1 VAIGRF
7 GIQDVPEVKLV
18 PPPLPGVL
26 LARRG
31 LERRLDAAVDRR
43 LVALVGGAGF
53 GKTTALTSWAR
64 QARPA
69 WYSLDAEDADPTTL
83 ARGLFHALRLRVPEL
98 VPDVSLTGDAPRGPE
113 AGQVEQ
119 SRAVAYASFLAS
131 ALHERLQR
139 RLVLV
144 LDDVHELGPSG
155 PAVAL
160 VEALCRQA
168 PPDLTIVLASRSE
181 PPFPVERLRAQGR
194 FEEIGPAQLRFDL
207 DELTDLLDTE
217 LGEGA
222 GADLAPGLHDRTH
235 GWPAAVRLAIEVL
248 HDVPPDSRAAAL
260 ASGSG
265 AGPQATDERVFAFLA
280 EDVMARL
287 EPDLVELIRV
297 VAPLERFS
305 AELLT
310 ELGIAGAGPHVQGL
324 ERRGLFLVPLTTRGW
339 YALHP
344 LVRDFARQR
353 LALDPGHRQL
363 VLRTAGAWFERA
375 REVEA
380 ALHCYAA
387 AGAPDTVA
395 RLLGAH
401 GSALVA
407 AGRGTRVRNLCREL
421 PPDLRATTVIRQVE
435 GEACYASGDWQ
446 AALDRFGR
454 IAEGRPLLPTATAW
468 RMGLMHHL
476 RGEIDEALAVYHR
489 AEGLEPGAEATRD
502 DALVRAW
509 WAAALWLRGDL
520 DGCQAHAAEAA
531 AMAQACG
538 DHGAAAAAHT
548 ALAMAAAM
556 ADDRRANDAHYLIA
570 LDHAEQAGDALQI
583 IRIRANRGS
592 RYLEEGS
599 YEDALREL
607 EVALRLSERAGFGS
621 LRALALLNR
630 GEALYRLGRLEEAQR
645 DLLAARTAYEANGS
659 RMVSYAL
666 ASLGDVHAVR
676 GESALARACFE
687 EGLRIADEVG
697 DIQGVVPALSA
708 MADLLAPTDP
718 DEARRLA
725 ERAVDYAT
733 SLEHQWALLSAARV
747 ALQVGDRDVAA
758 KWTDLAGS
766 RARSRRDRQAL
777 AEVLDLEAALS
788 DDDAVALSCL
798 AEARALWEELGD
810 PVGLARADL
819 AVAARA
825 TDREHRDRRALAV
838 AAAER
843 ARTVGARPLAA
854 RATALLAA
862 LDRQATPDLEV
873 QSLGG
878 FAVLRAGV
886 PVRPAEW
893 QSRKARDLLKLLVAR
908 RGQPTHREQ
917 LIEALWPPT
926 EEGADGRSGSRLSVA
941 LSTLRAILDPA
952 KEHDSDHFVVADGD
966 ALRLRLEHVRV
977 DVEAFLAAA
986 AGAVEAHGEGRADAI
1001 ERMAAAESMYRGD
1014 FLADDPYSDAH
1025 VALRERARSAFLQVV
1040 RLLAQAHLRADDRD
1054 SAARY
1059 LLRLLEGDPYDEGA
1073 SLDLVRVYQQSGRYG
1088 EARRA
1093 YHGYCGHMEELGV
1106 EPAPF
1111 AAI

>member
-1 VAIGRF
+1 VIGRF

-26 LARRG
+26 LPRQD
-31 LERRLDAAVDRR
+31 LEARLDAAVDRR
-43 LVALVGGAGF
+43 LVAVVGGAGF

-64 QARPA
+64 TARPA
-69 WYSLDAEDADPTTL
+69 WYTLDAEDADPTTL

-98 VPDVSLTGDAPRGPE
+98 VPDVSLMADAPRGPE
-113 AGQVEQ
+113 AGEVEH
-119 SRAVAYASFLAS
+119 SRAVAYASFLAA
-131 ALHERLQR
+131 ALHERLR
-139 RLVLV
+139 SRLVLV
-144 LDDVHELGPSG
+144 LDDVHELGASG
-155 PAVAL
+155 PAVGL

-168 PPDLTIVLASRSE
+168 PPDLTIVLASRDE

-194 FEEIGPAQLRFDL
+194 FEEIGPAQLRL
-207 DELTDLLDTE
+207 SSDELAALLDSE

-222 GADLAPGLHDRTH
+222 GAGLAPGLHARTH

-248 HDVPPDSRAAAL
+248 HDVPPDTRAAAL
-260 ASGSG
+260 ASG

-305 AELLT
+305 QELLT
-310 ELGIAGAGPHVQGL
+310 ELGIADAGPHVQGL
-324 ERRGLFLVPLTTRGW
+324 ERRGLFLVPLATRGW
-339 YALHP
+339 YTLHP

-353 LALDPGHRQL
+353 LRLDPERRDQ
-363 VLRTAGAWFERA
+363 VLRTAGKWFEA
-375 REVEA
+375 AHDIEA
-380 ALHCYAA
+380 ALHCYVA
-387 AGAPDTVA
+387 AGASDTVA

-407 AGRGTRVRNLCREL
+407 AGRGPRVSNLCQEL
-421 PPDLRATTVIRQVE
+421 PPGLRATTVIRQVQ
-435 GEACYASGDWQ
+435 GEACYAGGDWQ
-446 AALDRFGR
+446 AALDCFGH
-454 IAEGRPLLPTATAW
+454 IAQGRPLLPAATAW

-476 RGEIDEALAVYHR
+476 RGEIDEALDVYDR
-489 AEGLEPGAEATRD
+489 AEGLEPGAEPTRD

-520 DGCQAHAAEAA
+520 DGCQAHATEAA
-531 AMAQACG
+531 AMAQRCG

-556 ADDRRANDAHYLIA
+556 ADDRRANDAHYLVA

-607 EVALRLSERAGFGS
+607 EIALRLSERAGFGS

-645 DLLAARTAYEANGS
+645 DLLAARAAYEANGS

-676 GESALARACFE
+676 GESALARACYE
-687 EGLRIADEVG
+687 DGLRIADEVG
-697 DIQGVVPALSA
+697 DVQGVVPALSA
-708 MADLLAPTDP
+708 LADLLAPTDP

-725 ERAVDYAT
+725 ERAIDYDT
-733 SLEHQWALLSAARV
+733 SLEHQFALLSAARV
-747 ALQVGDRDVAA
+747 ALQVGDRAAAA
-758 KWTDLAGS
+758 KWTDLAAG

-777 AEVLDLEAALS
+777 AEALDLEAALS
-788 DDDAVALSCL
+788 DDHEHALSCL
-798 AEARALWEELGD
+798 DEARALCEELGD
-810 PVGLARADL
+810 PVGVARADL
-819 AVAARA
+819 AIAARES
-825 TDREHRDRRALAV
+825 TRDRRGLAA
-838 AAAER
+838 AAAEL

-862 LDRQATPDLEV
+862 LDRESTPDLEI

-886 PVRPAEW
+886 PVHPAEW

-908 RGQPTHREQ
+908 RGQPAHREQ
-917 LIEALWPPT
+917 LIEVLWPPAEAGT
-926 EEGADGRSGSRLSVA
+926 EAGRSGSRLSVA

-952 KEHDSDHFVVADGD
+952 KAFDSDHFVVAEGD
-966 ALRLRLEHVRV
+966 ALRLRLEHVRL
-977 DVEAFLAAA
+977 DVEEFLTAAA
-986 AGAVEAHGEGRADAI
+986 DAVDAHREGRPGAVA
-1001 ERMAAAESMYRGD
+1001 RMAAAESRYRGD

-1025 VALRERARSAFLQVV
+1025 VALRERARSEFLQLV
-1040 RLLAQAHLRADDRD
+1040 RLLAREHLQGGDRD

-1073 SLDLVRVYQQSGRYG
+1073 YLDLVRVYQQSGRYG

-1093 YHGYCGHMEELGV
+1093 YQTYCGHMEELGV

-1111 AAI
+1111 AADALT